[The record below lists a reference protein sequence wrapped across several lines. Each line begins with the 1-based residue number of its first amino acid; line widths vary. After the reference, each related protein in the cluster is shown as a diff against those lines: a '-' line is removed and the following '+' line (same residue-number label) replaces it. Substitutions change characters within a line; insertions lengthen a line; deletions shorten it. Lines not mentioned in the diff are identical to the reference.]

1 MPIEY
6 EGDGISLQV
15 LLQTFVC
22 VKVTSCNKY
31 SASELWAGW
40 LRHTWS
46 LLIKAQLFFELFN
59 EAFLSQKISNVKYW
73 L

>member
-6 EGDGISLQV
+6 EGEGISLQV

-22 VKVTSCNKY
+22 VKVKFKY
-31 SASELWAGW
+31 SASEVWAGW

-46 LLIKAQLFFELFN
+46 LLIKAQLFVGFN
-59 EAFLSQKISNVKYW
+59 EAFI
-73 L
+73 

>member
-46 LLIKAQLFFELFN
+46 LLIKAQLFAGFN
-59 EAFLSQKISNVKYW
+59 EAFISQKIQR
-73 L
+73 

>member
-22 VKVTSCNKY
+22 VQVKFTATNIRLQKY
-31 SASELWAGW
+31 ELA
-40 LRHTWS
+40 H
-46 LLIKAQLFFELFN
+46 LIITN
-59 EAFLSQKISNVKYW
+59 
-73 L
+73 